1 MLASQLMDLRGMLH
15 SQGVIFA
22 YSGYVTEPVL
32 SGVGEALKQKL
43 TIDDADTK
51 TLRSVFAVF
60 VEQMQNII
68 RYSAEKAQS
77 ALAPASD
84 PRALMEIRY
93 GILTIGREG
102 TDYMVCA
109 GNLVERADVER
120 LRAKL
125 SRIRDMSKDELK
137 ALYKEQLRAEP
148 EEGSKGAGLGFME
161 IARRASKPIEFD
173 FTDVDATHALFALKS
188 DHLRVG
194 SMRDKLDIQA
204 TTRTPA
210 VSFDFMQ
217 NHLKIT
223 GESYP
228 EDVTEFYGPV
238 FTALDS
244 YLSKLGSGT
253 CRFDFELIY
262 LNSSS
267 AKAIMMLM
275 DKLDAAAKK
284 GAAVDVYW
292 YYDKEDDTMQ
302 ELGEEFGEDLE
313 NAKFHL
319 EKMPG

>member
-68 RYSAEKAQS
+68 RYSAEKAQP

-84 PRALMEIRY
+84 ARALMEIRY

-102 TDYMVCA
+102 ADYMVCA
-109 GNLVERADVER
+109 GNLVERSDVER

-148 EEGSKGAGLGFME
+148 EKGSKGAGLGFME

-173 FTDVDATHALFALKS
+173 FTDVDATHAFFALK
-188 DHLRVG
+188 
-194 SMRDKLDIQA
+194 A
-204 TTRTPA
+204 T
-210 VSFDFMQ
+210 
-217 NHLKIT
+217 I
-223 GESYP
+223 
-228 EDVTEFYGPV
+228 
-238 FTALDS
+238 
-244 YLSKLGSGT
+244 
-253 CRFDFELIY
+253 
-262 LNSSS
+262 
-267 AKAIMMLM
+267 
-275 DKLDAAAKK
+275 
-284 GAAVDVYW
+284 
-292 YYDKEDDTMQ
+292 
-302 ELGEEFGEDLE
+302 
-313 NAKFHL
+313 
-319 EKMPG
+319 